1 MRSPRYQLLAD
12 HLIQGITSGQVP
24 VGGRIPSEHELCKA
38 HSMSRGTVRQ
48 ALRCLEDLGMITR
61 SPMGTIVT
69 ATHPVDAYHPSAIA
83 PNEIMDLVQKTKLR
97 RPKSAEVFAD
107 EELAARLDVGVGSH
121 WYSLVGP
128 LVLRS
133 DPDVVL
139 CWSEHYH
146 STVEGRK
153 RLRHG
158 DFTVTGVESLRL
170 EQVVSAELMN
180 VEPARALGTLPG
192 SAALIVRRTHIDG
205 SGNLIK
211 VSLHTHRGDCYKI
224 RSVYPHEISVSL
236 HESTS
241 TDPLTEACYQ

>member
-12 HLIQGITSGQVP
+12 QLIRGITSGEMP
-24 VGGRIPSEHELCKA
+24 VGGRIPSEHDLCKA
-38 HSMSRGTVRQ
+38 HGMSRGTVRQ

-61 SPMGTIVT
+61 SPLGTSVA
-69 ATHPVDAYHPSAIA
+69 ATHPVDAYHPSAIS
-83 PNEIMDLVQKTKLR
+83 PDEIMDLVQQTRLR

-107 EELAARLDVGVGSH
+107 DELATRLDVEVGSH
-121 WYSLVGP
+121 WYSLIGP

-146 STVEGRK
+146 STDEGRK

-158 DFTVTGVESLRL
+158 EITVGGVESLRL

-180 VEPARALGTLPG
+180 VEPARALGAPPG
-192 SAALIVRRTHIDG
+192 SAALIVRRTHIDASG
-205 SGNLIK
+205 SLIK
-211 VSLHTHRGDCYKI
+211 ISLHTHRGDRYKI
-224 RSVYPHEISVSL
+224 KSAYPHRAFLSVG
-236 HESTS
+236 
-241 TDPLTEACYQ
+241 